1 MNKNL
6 AKKIG
11 VFLCKRQAAL
21 SVAESCTG
29 GLVGHELTN
38 IPGSSDYFLGG
49 VIAYSNEAKIKLLGV
64 RKTTLAKY
72 GAVSAQ
78 AAKEMAEGCR
88 RVFGSDYA
96 AAVTGIAGPSGGT
109 KEKPVG
115 LVYIAISDF
124 KKAVCRKFIFIG
136 PRLRVKQQACEKAM
150 QFLLE
155 FMY

>member
-1 MNKNL
+1 MNKNS

-29 GLVGHELTN
+29 GLIGHEITN
-38 IPGSSDYFLGG
+38 VPGSSDYFTGG
-49 VIAYSNEAKIKLLGV
+49 VIAYSNAAKAKLLGV
-64 RKTTLAKY
+64 KKNTLAKY

-88 RVFGSDYA
+88 RVFKSNYA
-96 AAVTGIAGPSGGT
+96 VAVTGIAGPSGGT
-109 KEKPVG
+109 KEKPTG
-115 LVYIAISDF
+115 LVYIAVAD
-124 KKAVCRKFIFIG
+124 KKSTVCRKFIFAG
-136 PRLRVKQQACEKAM
+136 PRLRVKQQACEKTL

-155 FMY
+155 YIR